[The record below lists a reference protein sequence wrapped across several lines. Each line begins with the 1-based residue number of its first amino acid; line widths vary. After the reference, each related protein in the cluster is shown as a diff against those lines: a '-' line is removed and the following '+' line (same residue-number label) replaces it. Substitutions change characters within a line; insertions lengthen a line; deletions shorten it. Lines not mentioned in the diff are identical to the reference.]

1 LATKSSLEQI
11 GQHSANQQSPKIR
24 SYETGYNTDNSE
36 LLSAMELRENLS
48 QHISTL
54 PGNLVKEVL
63 LNWVNTSDFSVV
75 SLDKALTETALK
87 KLPFQ
92 LGEVNQDTFRQ
103 AAEADTAWVD
113 YANQELQ
120 AGLNAADSGDFYEGT
135 LDELNQR
142 VFARL
147 NQ

>member
-1 LATKSSLEQI
+1 
-11 GQHSANQQSPKIR
+11 
-24 SYETGYNTDNSE
+24 
-36 LLSAMELRENLS
+36 MELRENLS

-87 KLPFQ
+87 KSPFQ
-92 LGEVNQDTFRQ
+92 IGEVNQDTFRQ
-103 AAEADTAWVD
+103 TAEADTAWVD
-113 YANQELQ
+113 YANQEIQ
-120 AGLNAADSGDFYEGT
+120 TGLNAADSGDFYEGT

-147 NQ
+147 DQQGNV

>member
-1 LATKSSLEQI
+1 
-11 GQHSANQQSPKIR
+11 
-24 SYETGYNTDNSE
+24 
-36 LLSAMELRENLS
+36 MELRENLS

-75 SLDKALTETALK
+75 ALDQALTETALHK
-87 KLPFQ
+87 KSPFRA
-92 LGEVNQDTFRQ
+92 GEVDQDTLKQ
-103 AAEADTAWVD
+103 TAEADTAWVT

-120 AGLNAADSGDFYEGT
+120 AGLEAADSGDFYEGT
-135 LDELNQR
+135 LDDLNQR
-142 VFARL
+142 VLARH